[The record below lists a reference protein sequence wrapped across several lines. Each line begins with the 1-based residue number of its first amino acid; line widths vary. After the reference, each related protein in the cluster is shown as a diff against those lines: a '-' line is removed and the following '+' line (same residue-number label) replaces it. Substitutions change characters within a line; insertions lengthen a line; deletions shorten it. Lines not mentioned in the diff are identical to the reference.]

1 MSYPFSFPANTSPI
15 SPVRSREDLKSN
27 YGSTRSQRGRN
38 AIASAE
44 LAHHIQLGPLS
55 RSLTDITAY
64 HATSTQ
70 IWRGDG
76 IITALVDSPASTPRL
91 RSTQTGSDE
100 LDCIPQDVFTGLD
113 DPKPLFPPDNTVPLP
128 LNPNQ
133 YSLSTSI
140 EEITFTHSQLDSSSI
155 VQISGLSIQGTRLR
169 PVRNLSGGVFLS
181 SCKPKGRRSDL
192 GADSLNSMNR
202 PHMSGAWEPGA
213 ENKNNGGQGGQP
225 LSDAR
230 REAFTEEKRNRSS
243 SRTGKG
249 RVEKKIEATL
259 PKVEQLPNARSRKS
273 SHILGLFKENTAS
286 QEIKK
291 AQDKSRLE
299 PNAASGIHSA
309 VQEDDRS
316 KVGSQEGLSL
326 PILPNANDG
335 RESKPIIKMLKIIL
349 TLIKKQVLRTALF
362 SASVL
367 KTH

>member
-27 YGSTRSQRGRN
+27 HGSTRSQRGPN

-113 DPKPLFPPDNTVPLP
+113 HPKPLFPPENTVPLP
-128 LNPNQ
+128 LNCSQSSP
-133 YSLSTSI
+133 STST
-140 EEITFTHSQLDSSSI
+140 EEVTFTHPQLDSSDI
-155 VQISGLSIQGTRLR
+155 VRISGLSIQGTRLQS
-169 PVRNLSGGVFLS
+169 VRNLSGGVLLS
-181 SCKPKGRRSDL
+181 SYKPTERRSDL
-192 GADSLNSMNR
+192 RTDSLSSLNR
-202 PHMSGAWEPGA
+202 LQMSEAWEPGA
-213 ENKNNGGQGGQP
+213 ENANNGGQGGRP
-225 LSDAR
+225 LSEAR

-291 AQDKSRLE
+291 AQDKVRLE
-299 PNAASGIHSA
+299 PGAVSGIDSVVH
-309 VQEDDRS
+309 EDDGAR
-316 KVGSQEGLSL
+316 VGAQEGLSL
-326 PILPNANDG
+326 PFIPNTHDG
-335 RESKPIIKMLKIIL
+335 RESKPII
-349 TLIKKQVLRTALF
+349 
-362 SASVL
+362 
-367 KTH
+367 